1 MARARLRAL
10 ECSVNYGNPKRLN
23 KPIVPH
29 WDTHEPGAN
38 RGGFLRLYVGNLQRE
53 FNEVDVRELFSPYG
67 QVDSVTIIRDS
78 DTRRPKGFA
87 FVEMPIVIQAKAA
100 INALNGN
107 IFHQPT
113 RTLIVNE
120 ADSQLDR
127 IVRKAVRR
135 TRPLSRLIPIRHARA
150 HHR

>member
-1 MARARLRAL
+1 MKL
-10 ECSVNYGNPKRLN
+10 
-23 KPIVPH
+23 
-29 WDTHEPGAN
+29 
-38 RGGFLRLYVGNLQRE
+38 FVGNLQRE
-53 FNEVDVRELFSPYG
+53 LIEVDVRELFSPYG
-67 QVDSVTIIRDS
+67 QVDSVTIIRDR

-87 FVEMPIVIQAKAA
+87 FVETPVVIQAKAA
-100 INALNGN
+100 INALNGK

-127 IVRKAVRR
+127 IVRKAVGR

>member
-29 WDTHEPGAN
+29 WDTHKPGAN
-38 RGGFLRLYVGNLQRE
+38 RGGCLRLYVGNLQRE

-87 FVEMPIVIQAKAA
+87 FVEMPIVIQAKEA
-100 INALNGN
+100 INALNGK

-113 RTLIVNE
+113 
-120 ADSQLDR
+120 
-127 IVRKAVRR
+127 
-135 TRPLSRLIPIRHARA
+135 
-150 HHR
+150 

>member
-10 ECSVNYGNPKRLN
+10 ECSVNDGNPKRLN

-78 DTRRPKGFA
+78 DT
-87 FVEMPIVIQAKAA
+87 AA
-100 INALNGN
+100 LK
-107 IFHQPT
+107 
-113 RTLIVNE
+113 V
-120 ADSQLDR
+120 S
-127 IVRKAVRR
+127 
-135 TRPLSRLIPIRHARA
+135 PLLRCP
-150 HHR
+150 